1 MANALAVA
9 AVTATLRDLLRDGLI
24 DHEVAPVVGD
34 VKVSVLAPDQVEQK
48 LAPGSS
54 QLNLFLYR
62 VGTNPGWSNVGL
74 PSRDSNGAVLTR
86 PPLALDLQYLLTAHT
101 DQDLHA
107 ELLLGYGMQVL
118 HETPVLDREAL
129 RRALG
134 PTTTNPPH
142 VPVTG
147 EPLPT
152 EWRQL
157 RAVELADQVEMVK
170 VTPDPLGLEELSHLW
185 SNLQAHYRPS
195 AAYRVS
201 VVLIESRRPARAAA
215 PVRAVRSLVTPLRR
229 PVIESVASRADPD
242 DEPRVDRPIRTGDRL
257 VLRGSQLGGG
267 PVRVLVDAR
276 TVAADTATARTVAV
290 TLPDDL
296 PAGVHGVQVVHE
308 VLLGDPPVAHG
319 GAGSNVAIFV
329 LRPAVVGQDP
339 TRADDGRVTVPLTIT
354 PPVGRTQR
362 LAVVLEQRPRPSP
375 PIEATDVAV
384 IVPVRDAAEPT
395 TTFAIDAGPL
405 PAGRYLLRVQV
416 DGADSLTDG
425 TDPAVE
431 VP

>member
-34 VKVSVLAPDQVEQK
+34 VTVSVLAPDQVEAK
-48 LAPGSS
+48 LTPGAS

-62 VGTNPGWSNVGL
+62 VSSNSGWSNVSL
-74 PSRDSNGAVLTR
+74 PSRDGNGAVLTR

-118 HETPVLDREAL
+118 HETPVLDRAAL

-134 PTTTNPPH
+134 PTPSPEEH

-147 EPLPT
+147 ESLPSA
-152 EWRQL
+152 WRQL

-185 SNLQAHYRPS
+185 SNLQAHFRPS

-201 VVLIESRRPARAAA
+201 VVLIESRRAPRPAP
-215 PVRAVRSLVTPLRR
+215 PVRSVASLVTPLRR
-229 PVIESVASRADPD
+229 PVIESVASRKDPD
-242 DEPRVDRPIRTGDRL
+242 EEPRVDRPIRTGDTL
-257 VLRGSQLGGG
+257 VLRGTQLGGG

-276 TVAADTATARTVAV
+276 SLPPVAATEQTVTVAV
-290 TLPDDL
+290 PDDL

-308 VLLGDPPVAHG
+308 VELGDPPVAHG
-319 GAGSNVAIFV
+319 GAGSNVATFV
-329 LRPAVVGQDP
+329 LRPTVTSDAAP
-339 TRADDGRVTVPLTIT
+339 TRVDGRVQVPLTIT

-362 LAVVLEQRPRPSP
+362 LTVVLEQRPRPAP
-375 PIEATDVAV
+375 PTETTDVAV
-384 IVPVRDAAEPT
+384 VVPVRDAEEPAAT
-395 TTFAIDAGPL
+395 LTVDAGPL
-405 PAGRYLLRVQV
+405 PAGHYLLRVQV

-425 TDPAVE
+425 TDPAMD